1 MLLLCVLIVVACA
14 WLLLRGS
21 GIGRARPPRR
31 ARGAADAPLSARWLA
46 DQCALLAARSPTW
59 PALIAA
65 LEAVQDDQVRGLLM
79 RVRVA
84 YPDDTPAAL
93 AALRRA
99 CDAVLEQNG
108 QATIVDALEE
118 AIRALPAMPIV
129 RW

>member
-1 MLLLCVLIVVACA
+1 LLLLCALTLVACA
-14 WLLLRGS
+14 WLVLRRS
-21 GIGRARPPRR
+21 GIGLARPPRR
-31 ARGAADAPLSARWLA
+31 ARDAADAPLSARWLA

-65 LEAVQDDQVRGLLM
+65 LDAVDDDAVRGLLM

-84 YPDDTPAAL
+84 YPEDTPAAL
-93 AALRRA
+93 AAIRHA

-118 AIRALPAMPIV
+118 AIRALPAMPIG

>member
-1 MLLLCVLIVVACA
+1 LLLLCVLILVACA
-14 WLLLRGS
+14 WLLLHRS
-21 GIGRARPPRR
+21 GIGLPRPPRPAR
-31 ARGAADAPLSARWLA
+31 AAADPALSARWLA

-59 PALIAA
+59 PALVAA
-65 LEAVQDDQVRGLLM
+65 LDAAEDDPVRGLLM

-84 YPDDTPAAL
+84 YPEDTPAAL

-99 CDAVLEQNG
+99 CDAVLQQNG

-118 AIRALPAMPIV
+118 AIRALPAMPVV